1 MKTYRIP
8 IYKKQ
13 PRICQKYCKYW
24 YILKS
29 SFVWIFGRTS
39 RIGTKDDK
47 NLPSIYFVEMT
58 DFSIDRVI
66 SSLKFCWSVMAMH
79 SNIMELKKLKS
90 VNFVLRI
97 KGLHL
102 VPFNSSR
109 CLICYHFFESRG
121 RILWGPIIKKSRRN
135 LGLQPPDVNSAGSG
149 RIQRNFNFQKN

>member
-1 MKTYRIP
+1 MRTYRIP

-39 RIGTKDDK
+39 RIGTKDDN

-66 SSLKFCWSVMAMH
+66 SSLKFSWSVMEMLF
-79 SNIMELKKLKS
+79 NIMELKKLKS
-90 VNFVLRI
+90 VNCVLRI
-97 KGLHL
+97 KGLHSGIR
-102 VPFNSSR
+102 SSFR
-109 CLICYHFFESRG
+109 CKIIYSYLSIELFRFFSTLPNLTRVLGRWPLIYLLTR
-121 RILWGPIIKKSRRN
+121 
-135 LGLQPPDVNSAGSG
+135 
-149 RIQRNFNFQKN
+149 

>member
-8 IYKKQ
+8 LYKKQ
-13 PRICQKYCKYW
+13 PRIYQKYCKYW

-90 VNFVLRI
+90 VKFVLRI

-102 VPFNSSR
+102 GMRSSFR
-109 CLICYHFFESRG
+109 CKIIYSYLSIELFWFFWTLPTLLESLVRWPSSY
-121 RILWGPIIKKSRRN
+121 LLTW
-135 LGLQPPDVNSAGSG
+135 
-149 RIQRNFNFQKN
+149 

>member
-66 SSLKFCWSVMAMH
+66 SSLKFCRSVMAMH

-102 VPFNSSR
+102 GIRSSFR
-109 CLICYHFFESRG
+109 CKIIYSYLSIELFLFSSTLPTLLESLVRWPSSY
-121 RILWGPIIKKSRRN
+121 LLPW
-135 LGLQPPDVNSAGSG
+135 
-149 RIQRNFNFQKN
+149 